1 MKGRLAKNDTYD
13 TIVIGA
19 GVYGLASAWRLA
31 EAGQKVLVL
40 DRSGVGSEASGF
52 ALGRID
58 PLLGGVGAR
67 DEDGPVTKPEGQT
80 ALGLRGHALLL
91 AHSEVMQETSGVDFE
106 IDRQPT
112 LQLCYSDEQRSGLEL
127 HAAQW
132 GEQGF
137 KSEFLESDE
146 FPHIDDRIA
155 PTPSGGLLLEG
166 PFFLDAL
173 KYVYALA
180 GCAEAAGA
188 VLATGDVSGI
198 DSDGDSVIVTA
209 GGTARSSA
217 AVLIAAGPWS
227 AGVADMAGAA
237 LPIIP
242 SKGEIVRL
250 GPPEGAQLPVHLHG
264 PCSLVH
270 KKDGM
275 VWAAATSDEAGF
287 DRAPTEWALEK
298 LSRDASSM
306 MPVMADAPV
315 LMRTVC
321 FRPVSEDGL
330 PIVGKIRSQAP
341 IWVATGGGGSG
352 IMQSLL
358 IGEAV
363 AGMITSG
370 VDESDLPGV
379 SPPRFS

>member
-1 MKGRLAKNDTYD
+1 MAKDNTHD

-31 EAGQKVLVL
+31 QAGQKVLVL

-67 DEDGPVTKPEGQT
+67 DEDGPVTKPEAQT
-80 ALGLRGHALLL
+80 ELGLRGHALLL
-91 AHSEVMQETSGVDFE
+91 ENSEGIQETSGVDFE
-106 IDRQPT
+106 IDRLPT
-112 LQLCYSDEQRSGLEL
+112 LQLCYSDEQRSELEA
-127 HAAQW
+127 HAAEW
-132 GEQGF
+132 SKQGF

-146 FPHIDDRIA
+146 FARIDDRIA

-188 VLATGDVSGI
+188 VLATGDVSAI
-198 DSDGDSVIVTA
+198 DAGGDSVLVTA
-209 GGTARSSA
+209 NGAEHLA
-217 AVLIAAGPWS
+217 AGVLIAAGPWS
-227 AGVADMAGAA
+227 AEVAKMTGAA

-250 GPPEGAQLPVHLHG
+250 GPPDGAQLPVHLHG

-275 VWAAATSDEAGF
+275 VWAAATSAEEGF

-298 LSRDASSM
+298 LSRDARSM
-306 MPVMADAPV
+306 MPAMEDAPV

-321 FRPVSEDGL
+321 FRPASEDGL
-330 PIVGKIRSQAP
+330 PIVGRIRPETPVWA
-341 IWVATGGGGSG
+341 ATGGGGSG

-363 AGMITSG
+363 AGMITAG
-370 VDESDLPGV
+370 DDESDLPGV
-379 SPPRFS
+379 SPRRFS